1 MARHRGFVDTPIAYE
16 IDGSKSDSTTVVR
29 AAYDGLEQGAFEV
42 LADDVAVTIK
52 AALSSPVEALYSSL
66 TVA

>member
-1 MARHRGFVDTPIAYE
+1 VARHRGFVDTPIAYE

-52 AALSSPVEALYSSL
+52 AAL
-66 TVA
+66 